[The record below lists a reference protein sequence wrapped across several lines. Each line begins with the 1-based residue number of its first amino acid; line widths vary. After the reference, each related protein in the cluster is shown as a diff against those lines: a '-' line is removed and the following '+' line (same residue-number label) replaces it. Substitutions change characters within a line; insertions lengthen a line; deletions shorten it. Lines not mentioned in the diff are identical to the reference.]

1 MARPVR
7 AKKPVD
13 YSQFGDSDNDGDDDF
28 VSSAA
33 PSNKRSRLSL
43 KEGGRGSQEKP
54 KLKRPQKEQV
64 PQEKRVSLDD
74 KLFQRSLEVAL
85 ALSAKEPSACSAG
98 LQESRGKGDSRFPG
112 AEKWNDAAE
121 QGPGQRLPHLSNCSV
136 AGDCLGLD
144 AITAGDGSQQQEGR
158 AESPAPSRTLTGG
171 GGSGGSESDFTAE
184 DSEEEEDFSEE
195 EDEDFSVKRNK
206 ARGRNK
212 KSPVVKVPTEK
223 KVGKATKSKSKVS
236 VTVAGSEGPLSVR
249 DPSEPMAN
257 GTRVS
262 SEPAR
267 KPSAAPSTSPENR
280 RPKWV
285 PPATSGNRSHCPAPP
300 TASVKSPSQS
310 LRLGLSRLARVK
322 PLHPG
327 AASS

>member
-7 AKKPVD
+7 AKKAVD
-13 YSQFGDSDNDGDDDF
+13 YSQFGDSDNDDDDDF

-43 KEGGRGSQEKP
+43 KEGDRGSQEKP
-54 KLKRPQKEQV
+54 KLKRPQKEQA
-64 PQEKRVSLDD
+64 PLSPAASGKRVSLDD
-74 KLFQRSLEVAL
+74 KLFQRGLEAAL

-98 LQESRGKGDSRFPG
+98 LQES
-112 AEKWNDAAE
+112 
-121 QGPGQRLPHLSNCSV
+121 Q
-136 AGDCLGLD
+136 GLD
-144 AITAGDGSQQQEGR
+144 AITPGDGSQQQEGR
-158 AESPAPSRTLTGG
+158 AESPAPSRSPPAG
-171 GGSGGSESDFTAE
+171 GGSKGSESDFTAE
-184 DSEEEEDFSEE
+184 DSEEDEDFSEEEE

-212 KSPVVKVPTEK
+212 KSAVVKVPTEK
-223 KVGKATKSKSKVS
+223 KVGKVTKSKSKVS
-236 VTVAGSEGPLSVR
+236 VTVASSEGPVSVR
-249 DPSEPMAN
+249 DPSKPVVN

-267 KPSAAPSTSPENR
+267 KLPAASCASPENR

-285 PPATSGNRSHCPAPP
+285 PPAASGNRSLCPP
-300 TASVKSPSQS
+300 TPSASVKSPSQS

>member
-7 AKKPVD
+7 AKKAVD
-13 YSQFGDSDNDGDDDF
+13 YSQFGDSDNDDDDDF

-43 KEGGRGSQEKP
+43 KEGDRGSQEKP
-54 KLKRPQKEQV
+54 KLKRPQKEQA
-64 PQEKRVSLDD
+64 PLSPAASGKRVSLDD
-74 KLFQRSLEVAL
+74 KLFQRGLEAAL

-98 LQESRGKGDSRFPG
+98 LQESQG
-112 AEKWNDAAE
+112 AEKWDDAAK
-121 QGPGQRLPHLSNCSV
+121 QSPGQHLPHLSNCSV

-144 AITAGDGSQQQEGR
+144 AITPGDGSQQQEGR
-158 AESPAPSRTLTGG
+158 AESPAPSRSPPAG
-171 GGSGGSESDFTAE
+171 GGSKGSESDFTA
-184 DSEEEEDFSEE
+184 DSEEDEDFSEEEE

-212 KSPVVKVPTEK
+212 KSAVVKVPTEK
-223 KVGKATKSKSKVS
+223 KVGKVTKSKSKVS
-236 VTVAGSEGPLSVR
+236 VTVASSEGPVSVR
-249 DPSEPMAN
+249 DPSKPVVN

-267 KPSAAPSTSPENR
+267 KLPAASCASPENR

-285 PPATSGNRSHCPAPP
+285 PPAASGNRSLCPP
-300 TASVKSPSQS
+300 TPSASVKSPSQS